1 MLFFV
6 KLCAAERR
14 FCPAQTC
21 IIGALPLERRWPM
34 RVSIWLYILEQ
45 TSLTCC
51 LLLAIGLSAGLR
63 RRAPLRLTAV
73 SVVVAV
79 LSALMAEAPALLRA
93 VTLLCCAVA
102 GPLLAWPGAPKRIW
116 LRMIASGSFLSMG
129 ITGMMR
135 FMAPF
140 GWPSAMMVL
149 LACGLLRAVPI
160 VLPKPEDVPRLATV
174 DIRHGP
180 HHLTL
185 TALIDSGN
193 LLHDGVTGLPV
204 IIISRRAAQRL
215 VQLPREG
222 SLTYPFRLLTVRT
235 VSGAAMMTVFHP
247 DSVCLLLPDGW
258 VHVETLLG
266 VSPEGYDGFQA
277 LVPASL
283 MTREHPSIAEVRIPD
298 SEFS

>member
-1 MLFFV
+1 
-6 KLCAAERR
+6 
-14 FCPAQTC
+14 
-21 IIGALPLERRWPM
+21 M

-63 RRAPLRLTAV
+63 KPSALRLTAV
-73 SVVVAV
+73 SLAVAV
-79 LSALMAEAPALLRA
+79 LSAAMAQAPAALRV
-93 VTLLCCAVA
+93 VTLLCCAA
-102 GPLLAWPGAPKRIW
+102 AAPLLSWPGAPKRIW
-116 LRMIASGSFLSMG
+116 LRMIAAGSFLSLGM
-129 ITGMMR
+129 TGLMR
-135 FMAPF
+135 FMQPF
-140 GWPSAMMVL
+140 GWPSALTVL
-149 LACGLLRAVPI
+149 LACVLLRAVPVI
-160 VLPKPEDVPRLATV
+160 VPKPEDVPRLATV

-193 LLHDGVTGLPV
+193 LLRDTVSGLPV

-215 VQLPREG
+215 VQLPQEG

-235 VSGAAMMTVFHP
+235 VSGTALMTVFHP
-247 DSVCLLLPDGW
+247 DSVCLLLEDGW
-258 VHVETLLG
+258 TRVETLLG

-283 MTREHPSIAEVRIPD
+283 IRREQVSPDERLVRD